1 MTYDNLKELAE
12 KFFEQPGVSDIQMR
26 FKEDRVI
33 YPAINAV
40 IDSRIDP
47 LTLWSW
53 AQCQNP
59 KTLFVLKDWYN
70 KDGNSGTVR
79 ESVEWSKQRWQD
91 ESKWDPT
98 LTRLFWEWSRSDFT
112 SNGGAWVINDV
123 WGLKN
128 TESATSS
135 LSPKILDIGFKEIVQ
150 PIIAA
155 NHFEKIHEGEHN
167 IPIRESFPEID
178 HFKLWGHCPP
188 ASWGGYWAGE
198 ITDADDPHRYRSDAE
213 IIKDIEAQEAEKDR
227 IGRELAK
234 THKTQWINY
243 VGVEIKECM
252 KSPGMVCAGQLARWY
267 DEARGDRPVA

>member
-135 LSPKILDIGFKEIVQ
+135 LSPKILDIGFKEIVE

-155 NHFEKIHEGEHN
+155 DHFEKIHLCGC
-167 IPIRESFPEID
+167 
-178 HFKLWGHCPP
+178 W
-188 ASWGGYWAGE
+188 
-198 ITDADDPHRYRSDAE
+198 
-213 IIKDIEAQEAEKDR
+213 AEKYYA
-227 IGRELAK
+227 IL
-234 THKTQWINY
+234 
-243 VGVEIKECM
+243 V
-252 KSPGMVCAGQLARWY
+252 ARFGLEKVVW
-267 DEARGDRPVA
+267 RCHPGDRKNGWRDRVRYDGGIDEQ